1 MGLTVSILVC
11 ISINSYVLNK
21 FVPYLKET
29 SYTLLPS
36 VEKTKNDMYQ
46 LLSKQ

>member
-1 MGLTVSILVC
+1 MGLTVGILVC
-11 ISINSYVLNK
+11 ISIDSYVLNK

-36 VEKTKNDMYQ
+36 VEKAKNDMYQ